1 MAKPAIVT
9 VDDDPQ
15 VLSAVRRDLR
25 AKYSADYRIVSAPSG
40 REALE
45 AVNQLKGRGDTV
57 ALFLADQRM
66 PEMEGTEFLAEAR
79 PIFPSAKRVLLTAY
93 ADTQAAI
100 AAINEVDLDYYLMK
114 PWDPP
119 EDNLYPI
126 LDDLLEDWA
135 ANVPAPFDGIRVVG
149 AVWSPATHD
158 AKEFLALNHIPYR
171 FLDIERDAEAAAMVE
186 TATGGESKLPVI
198 FMPEGDVIQ
207 APDRRTLAER
217 VGLRV
222 EATNPFYDLI
232 IIGGGPAGLAGA
244 VYGASE
250 GLKTA
255 MIEREAPGGQAGT
268 SSRIENYLGFPAG
281 ISGSDLARRA
291 VAQATRLGAEII
303 SAEVD
308 SIRVEDPVK
317 IVTLADES
325 ELSCHALLIASG
337 MSLRKLSV
345 PGYERFEGAGVYY
358 GAAPSEAATYK
369 GGEVY
374 VVGGANSAGQAAM
387 MFSKFAAKVTMI
399 VRGPRL
405 EVKMSQYLVDQIAG
419 RENIEVLTNTQVL
432 EVTGAEHIERIRLL
446 HSDTD
451 EEEERPAN
459 AIFIFVG
466 AVPHSDFAEGVVA
479 RNDRGFILTGPDIF
493 VDGKKPATWTV
504 ERDPMLNETSVPGI
518 FAAGDV
524 RHGVIRR
531 VASAVGQGSVTVSM
545 IHKYLESV

>member
-1 MAKPAIVT
+1 VAKPVILT

-15 VLSAVRRDLR
+15 VLAAVRRDLR
-25 AKYSADYRIVSAPSG
+25 AKYSANYRIVSAPSG
-40 REALE
+40 ADALE
-45 AVNQLKGRGDTV
+45 AAQQLKGRGDVV

-66 PEMEGTEFLAEAR
+66 PQMEGTEFLLLASGLH
-79 PIFPSAKRVLLTAY
+79 PDAKRVLLTAY
-93 ADTQAAI
+93 ADTEAAI
-100 AAINEVDLDYYLMK
+100 QAINEVALDHYLMK

-119 EDNLYPI
+119 EDNLYPV
-126 LDDLLEDWA
+126 LDDLLEDWV
-135 ANVPAPFDGIRVVG
+135 ANVPPAFDGIRVAG
-149 AVWSPATHD
+149 TTWSPQTHD
-158 AKEFLALNHIPYR
+158 VKEFLALNHVPYR
-171 FLDIERDAEAAAMVE
+171 FLDIERDKDAAAMVE
-186 TATGGESKLPVI
+186 AAAAGEAKVPIVFFPDGATLT
-198 FMPEGDVIQ
+198 Q
-207 APDRRTLAER
+207 PDRRTLAEK

-232 IIGGGPAGLAGA
+232 IVGGGPAGLAGA

-308 SIRVEDPVK
+308 SVRVEDPVK

-325 ELSCHALLIASG
+325 ELSCHALMIASG
-337 MSLRKLSV
+337 MTLRKLAV

-358 GAAPSEAATYK
+358 GAAPSEAATYE

-374 VVGGANSAGQAAM
+374 VIGGANSAGQAAM

-399 VRGPRL
+399 VRSPAL
-405 EVKMSQYLVDQIAG
+405 EMKMSQYLVDQIAG
-419 RENIEVLTNTQVL
+419 RENIEVILNTQVL
-432 EVTGAEHIERIRLL
+432 EVTGEERIEAIRLRNTE
-446 HSDTD
+446 SGV
-451 EEEERPAN
+451 EQEREAN

-466 AVPHSDFAEGVVA
+466 AVPHSDFVEGVVA
-479 RNDRGFILTGPDIF
+479 RNERGFILTGPDIF
-493 VDGKKPATWTV
+493 VDGKKPITWTV
-504 ERDPMLNETSVPGI
+504 TRDPMLNETSVPGI

-524 RHGVIRR
+524 RHGVVRR

-545 IHKYLESV
+545 IHQYLSSV